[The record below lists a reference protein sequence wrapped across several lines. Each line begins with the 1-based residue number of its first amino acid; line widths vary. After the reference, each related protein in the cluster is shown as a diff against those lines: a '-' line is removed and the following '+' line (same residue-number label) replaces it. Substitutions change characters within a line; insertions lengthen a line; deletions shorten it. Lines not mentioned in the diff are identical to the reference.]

1 MKVYRLKSLA
11 AAWLCVLSFFTSY
24 GSDSTLFIGRVWYL
38 QDTNEFYTSLS
49 FKESV
54 DEAKAN
60 REILSQL
67 DSTISK
73 EYYLSRKVVD
83 ASVAKKYFDL
93 EKFKRISIYTQE
105 HQLVSNAAFKRV
117 EYYEDMIDGM
127 FIAVF
132 DPGKI
137 DEAFKSELIFYA
149 VSLELQPY
157 LIDKFK
163 HEEITKS
170 QLDKNII
177 KFIKYNK
184 EGLLKSKH
192 FEIKQGN
199 LDKVSILSIED
210 LENYTYNSYLLEH
223 DGNRIK
229 ILKKLN
235 GDYVFWD
242 LLPVPYLVHEKPVF
256 IVEIIIPDSDYTGY
270 MLAIYNGTDYDLQN
284 KMGIKM

>member
-49 FKESV
+49 FKEGV

>member
-49 FKESV
+49 FKEGV

-242 LLPVPYLVHEKPVF
+242 LLPIPYLVHEKPVF

-270 MLAIYNGTDYDLQN
+270 MLAVYNGTDYDLQD